1 MVDALYNDRI
11 LALAGSLTKQD
22 RLDDPDASVTVTS
35 ALCGSRVKVDLKMKD
50 GVVTDYGQE
59 VRACA
64 LGQSS
69 AALMKKTVIGQTPD
83 QIAKAARQMRAM
95 LKEEGDPPEGPW
107 SVYEVLIPA
116 RDHRSRHASILLPF
130 DGVEKAIAEIRKA
143 DPVKADPVKAGG
155 TEGAAARQA

>member
-11 LALAGSLTKQD
+11 LDLAAGLVKQD
-22 RLDDPDASVTVTS
+22 RLQDPDASVTVTS
-35 ALCGSRVKVDLKMKD
+35 ALCGSRVKVDLKLKD
-50 GVVTDYGQE
+50 GVITDYGQE

-69 AALMKKTVIGQTPD
+69 AALMKQIVVGQTAD
-83 QIAKAARQMRAM
+83 QVARAAREMRAM
-95 LKEEGDPPEGPW
+95 LKEDGNPPSGPW

-130 DGVEKAIAEIRKA
+130 DGVEKAIAEIRKTEA
-143 DPVKADPVKAGG
+143 AKAG
-155 TEGAAARQA
+155 EGAAAQQA

>member
-11 LALAGSLTKQD
+11 LDLAAGLVKQD

-50 GVVTDYGQE
+50 GVITDFGQD

-69 AALMKKTVIGQTPD
+69 AALMKQIVVGQTPD
-83 QIAKAARQMRAM
+83 RVAQAAREMRAM
-95 LKEEGDPPEGPW
+95 LKEEGDPPSGPW

-143 DPVKADPVKAGG
+143 DAAKAG
-155 TEGAAARQA
+155 EGANAQSA

>member
-1 MVDALYNDRI
+1 MADALYNDRI
-11 LALAGSLTKQD
+11 LDLAGSLNKQD

-50 GVVTDYGQE
+50 GVVSDYGQE

-69 AALMKKTVIGQTPD
+69 AALMKQVVVGQTPE
-83 QIAKAARQMRAM
+83 QIAKAAREMRAM
-95 LKEEGDPPEGPW
+95 LKENGNPPSGPW

-130 DGVEKAIAEIRKA
+130 DGVEKAIAEIRKS
-143 DPVKADPVKAGG
+143 DPAKAGG
-155 TEGAAARQA
+155 SEDAAAQPA

>member
-22 RLDDPDASVTVTS
+22 RLENPDASVTVTS

-69 AALMKKTVIGQTPD
+69 AALMKQVVVGQTPA
-83 QIAKAARQMRAM
+83 QIAQAAKQMRAM
-95 LKEEGDPPEGPW
+95 LKEGGDPPEGPW
-107 SVYEVLIPA
+107 SVYEALIPA
-116 RDHRSRHASILLPF
+116 RDHRSRHASIFLPF
-130 DGVEKAIAEIRKA
+130 DGVEKAIADIR
-143 DPVKADPVKAGG
+143 KADPVKAGG
-155 TEGAAARQA
+155 TEGAAAQQS

>member
-1 MVDALYNDRI
+1 MADALYNDRI
-11 LALAGSLTKQD
+11 LDLAGSLKKQD

-50 GVVTDYGQE
+50 GVVSDYGQE

-64 LGQSS
+64 LGQSA
-69 AALMKKTVIGQTPD
+69 AALMKQVVVGQTPE
-83 QIAKAARQMRAM
+83 QIAKAAREMRAM
-95 LKEEGDPPEGPW
+95 LKENGNPPSGPW

-130 DGVEKAIAEIRKA
+130 DGVEKAIAEIRKS
-143 DPVKADPVKAGG
+143 DPAKAGG
-155 TEGAAARQA
+155 SEGAAAQPA

>member
-11 LALAGSLTKQD
+11 LDLAAGLVKQD
-22 RLDDPDASVTVTS
+22 RLQDPDASVTVTS
-35 ALCGSRVKVDLKMKD
+35 ALCGSRVKVDLKLKD
-50 GVVTDYGQE
+50 GVITDYGQE

-69 AALMKKTVIGQTPD
+69 AALMKQIVVGQTAD
-83 QIAKAARQMRAM
+83 QVARAAREMRAM
-95 LKEEGDPPEGPW
+95 LKEDGNPPSGPW

-130 DGVEKAIAEIRKA
+130 DGVEKAIAEVRKSDA
-143 DPVKADPVKAGG
+143 AKAG
-155 TEGAAARQA
+155 EGAAAQQA

>member
-1 MVDALYNDRI
+1 MADALYNDRI
-11 LALAGSLTKQD
+11 LELAGGLAKQD
-22 RLDDPDASVTVTS
+22 RLNDPDATVTVTS

-50 GVVTDYGQE
+50 GVVTGYGQD

-69 AALMKKTVIGQTPD
+69 AALMKQVVVGQTPD
-83 QIAKAARQMRAM
+83 QIAQAASQMRAM
-95 LKEEGDPPEGPW
+95 LKEDGDPPSGPW

-143 DPVKADPVKAGG
+143 DAAKTGLDEEKKGADAQS
-155 TEGAAARQA
+155 A

>member
-11 LALAGSLTKQD
+11 LDLAAGLVKQD
-22 RLDDPDASVTVTS
+22 RLQDPDASVTVTS
-35 ALCGSRVKVDLKMKD
+35 ALCGSRVKVDLKLKD
-50 GVVTDYGQE
+50 GVITDYGQE

-69 AALMKKTVIGQTPD
+69 AALMKQIVVGQTPD
-83 QIAKAARQMRAM
+83 QVVRAAREMRAM
-95 LKEEGDPPEGPW
+95 LKEDGNPPSGPW

-130 DGVEKAIAEIRKA
+130 DGVEKAIAEIRKTEA
-143 DPVKADPVKAGG
+143 AKAG
-155 TEGAAARQA
+155 EGAAAQQA

>member
-11 LALAGSLTKQD
+11 LDLAAGLVKQD
-22 RLDDPDASVTVTS
+22 RLQDPDASVTVTS
-35 ALCGSRVKVDLKMKD
+35 ALCGSRVKVDLKLKD
-50 GVVTDYGQE
+50 GVITDYGQE

-69 AALMKKTVIGQTPD
+69 AALMKQIVVGQTPD
-83 QIAKAARQMRAM
+83 QVARAAREMRAM
-95 LKEEGDPPEGPW
+95 LKEDGNPPSGPW

-130 DGVEKAIAEIRKA
+130 DGVEKAIAEIRKTEA
-143 DPVKADPVKAGG
+143 AKAG
-155 TEGAAARQA
+155 EGAAAQQA